1 MSSSSSSWCAG
12 AIPWPSPAE
21 VATSLNIAVA
31 GAGIGGLAA
40 AALLARQGHQVTV
53 FDQFDA
59 PQPVGSGLILQ
70 ETGLAILGELGL
82 RSDAQRLGAPLRRL
96 HGESVGSGRTVLDVR
111 YDALRPGLC
120 GVSVQ
125 RPALFNLVH
134 DAARTAGADIAVSTR
149 IISAHAA
156 TGYVT
161 TGAGDTLGPFDL
173 VVDALGVRSPL
184 SSRPRT
190 SLAYGA
196 LWATLPWR
204 DGLGFEKDA
213 LAQKYRQARQMV
225 GVMPSGRL
233 TESDPETLTYFWS
246 IRADQHATW
255 KQASLEA
262 WKREAIELWPE
273 TAPLLD
279 GVESHDQLTFARYD
293 HRTHAPVVNQRL
305 VHVGDSWHAASPQL
319 GQGANMALL
328 DAYALARALG
338 QPGALDRQLRHY
350 KAMRAGHVRLFQMMS
365 WMFTPVYQSD
375 SAALAWLRDWLAAP
389 LSRVPPAPQILAAMV
404 SGGLGSP
411 LKRLG
416 LSPGDQLPS
425 DFNR

>member
-1 MSSSSSSWCAG
+1 M
-12 AIPWPSPAE
+12 
-21 VATSLNIAVA
+21 
-31 GAGIGGLAA
+31 
-40 AALLARQGHQVTV
+40 
-53 FDQFDA
+53 
-59 PQPVGSGLILQ
+59 ILQ

-111 YDALRPGLC
+111 YGALRPGLC

-134 DAARTAGADIAVSTR
+134 DAARASGAGIIVSTR

-213 LAQKYRQARQMV
+213 LSQKYRQARQMA

-233 TESDPETLTYFWS
+233 TEYDPETLTYFWS

-279 GVESHDQLTFARYD
+279 EIQSHDQLTFARYD

-338 QPGALDRQLRHY
+338 QPDALDRQLGHY
-350 KAMRAGHVRLFQMMS
+350 KAMRAGHVRLFQLMS

-389 LSRVPPAPQILAAMV
+389 ISRVPPAPQILAAMV

-416 LSPGDQLPS
+416 LSPGDQSPS

>member
-1 MSSSSSSWCAG
+1 
-12 AIPWPSPAE
+12 
-21 VATSLNIAVA
+21 
-31 GAGIGGLAA
+31 
-40 AALLARQGHQVTV
+40 
-53 FDQFDA
+53 
-59 PQPVGSGLILQ
+59 
-70 ETGLAILGELGL
+70 
-82 RSDAQRLGAPLRRL
+82 
-96 HGESVGSGRTVLDVR
+96 
-111 YDALRPGLC
+111 
-120 GVSVQ
+120 
-125 RPALFNLVH
+125 
-134 DAARTAGADIAVSTR
+134 
-149 IISAHAA
+149 
-156 TGYVT
+156 VT

-279 GVESHDQLTFARYD
+279 EIQSHDQLTFARYD

-338 QPGALDRQLRHY
+338 QPDALDRQLRHY

-365 WMFTPVYQSD
+365 WLFTPVYQSD
-375 SAALAWLRDWLAAP
+375 SAVLAWLRDWLAAP

-416 LSPGDQLPS
+416 LSPGDQPPS